1 MNDLTR
7 KDEKE
12 RDLWKTVR
20 RRAADRTVSPCPESH
35 DWAAYL
41 AGTLSKKQRSCL
53 EDHLFSCSE
62 CLNALAEIRRM
73 LKEKPAEAPEG
84 VIARAK
90 ELVVMPPRREED
102 LSEFL
107 VRREAPLW
115 RRWVRAAAAALVL
128 VSAASGWR
136 LGQVFRSDQRRLG
149 TRVVS
154 VISFGVSD
162 YLGFGNPLEGLDG
175 FSQEDDHEK
184 KI

>member
-1 MNDLTR
+1 
-7 KDEKE
+7 
-12 RDLWKTVR
+12 
-20 RRAADRTVSPCPESH
+20 
-35 DWAAYL
+35 
-41 AGTLSKKQRSCL
+41 
-53 EDHLFSCSE
+53 
-62 CLNALAEIRRM
+62 M
-73 LKEKPAEAPEG
+73 LKEKTAEAPEG

-175 FSQEDDHEK
+175 FSKEDDHEK